1 MESDL
6 HREGLECSSSN
17 MASKE
22 FQIASFAM
30 QEIPEV
36 VSQCR
41 RQFDGWLGV
50 KESGSDEWH
59 LIWDGTT
66 TV

>member
-1 MESDL
+1 
-6 HREGLECSSSN
+6 

-41 RQFDGWLGV
+41 RQFDGWQGGLGV

-59 LIWDGTT
+59 LIWDGIITA
-66 TV
+66 